1 MPTKKQSANWY
12 IAATHSILA
21 LSLPLLLS
29 FFIGILLTTFNVSYS
44 IQLYAIILTYFIFTY
59 LGVIYSAQYVNKT
72 YVISDAGKIVNLST
86 AYIFVFDVILFGLGS
101 SSALS
106 DWYLYLS
113 ANGDLLGMTI
123 VVSKIVIAA
132 IIILIFYFASKK
144 YIRVG

>member
-1 MPTKKQSANWY
+1 MPTKKQSANWF
-12 IAATHSILA
+12 IAATHSTLA
-21 LSLPLLLS
+21 LSIPLFLS
-29 FFIGILLTTFNVSYS
+29 FLIGILFTTFNVSDS
-44 IQLYAIILTYFIFTY
+44 IQLYVIILTYFIFTY

-86 AYIFVFDVILFGLGS
+86 AYIFVFDVIFFGLGS

-113 ANGDLLGMTI
+113 ANGGLLGMTI
-123 VVSKIVIAA
+123 VVSKTVIAA